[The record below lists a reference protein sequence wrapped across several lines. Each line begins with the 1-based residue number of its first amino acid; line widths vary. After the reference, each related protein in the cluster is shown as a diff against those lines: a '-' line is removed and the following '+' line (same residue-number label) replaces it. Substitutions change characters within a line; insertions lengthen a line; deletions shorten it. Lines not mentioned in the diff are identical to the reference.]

1 LSCKSLGC
9 AFSVGKADS
18 SVVEAVVEA
27 VVETVVEAVV
37 EAVIEAVGIYYD

>member
-9 AFSVGKADS
+9 AFSAGKADS
-18 SVVEAVVEA
+18 SVVEA